1 RGGWRIW
8 DDLPLAVAGFD
19 DPAHDWSLHGDELPE
34 LAALAASRP
43 RDRVSILL
51 AHRPDAFVQAARA
64 GFALVLSG
72 HYHGGQIGVPGRAD
86 RWNAGRL
93 FSALANGAFRHGD
106 AHLYV
111 SRGIGYAG
119 PRVRI
124 GSDPEIALITLVP
137 A

>member
-1 RGGWRIW
+1 
-8 DDLPLAVAGFD
+8 AVAGFD
-19 DPAHDWSLHGDELPE
+19 DPGRDWSLHGEELPALAE
-34 LAALAASRP
+34 LAATRP
-43 RDRVSILL
+43 RDRVSVLL
-51 AHRPDAFVQAARA
+51 AHRPEAFAQAARA

-72 HYHGGQIGVPGRAD
+72 HYHGGQIAVPGRAE

-111 SRGIGYAG
+111 SRGIGFAG
-119 PRVRI
+119 PRLRI
-124 GSDPEIALITLVP
+124 GSHPEIAVITLVP